1 MALNP
6 PERDEYFVRRL
17 EDFGDVVIGFSLAL
31 LALSLAVPNH
41 AAMLFKNIEW
51 LVAYVWTFAIVC
63 AMWGAHYWT
72 FRHVFVPTRLSVV
85 LNYAKLGLIVLLIY
99 TLQVLLRAFDLG
111 NARDVVVA
119 NQLYWGCLSLYMAT
133 TAALL
138 AIGLRVRHAA
148 LTPPIARNCISR
160 IWRAGITVPLIV
172 VGLFVTAK
180 GPANAM
186 ASNMALV
193 VVAGSLAGR
202 WIGRRAARAPE
213 TPHQPVG

>member
-1 MALNP
+1 VIDP

-41 AAMLFKNIEW
+41 AAMLLQNVEW
-51 LVAYVWTFAIVC
+51 LVAYVWTFSIVC

-111 NARDVVVA
+111 NARDIIVA
-119 NQLYWGCLSLYMAT
+119 NQLYWVCLSLYMAT
-133 TAALL
+133 TAMLL
-138 AIGLRVRHAA
+138 AIGLRVRHAS
-148 LTPPIARNCISR
+148 LTPTITRNCISR
-160 IWRAGITVPLIV
+160 IWRAGISAPLIL
-172 VGLFVTAK
+172 VGIFVTAK
-180 GPANAM
+180 GPAQAM
-186 ASNMALV
+186 ATNMALV
-193 VVAGSLAGR
+193 VVAGSLVGR
-202 WIGRRAARAPE
+202 WIGRRVTRASE
-213 TPHQPVG
+213 TPHQPAR